1 MKTNCNVTLYNKYSI
16 GDKACYKKTIIKGAN
31 WQGSKVQ
38 AFSNTET
45 GKGTLNSADVINI
58 FIPFT
63 SKFEGNTP
71 TETKT
76 YIDPKSWAK
85 LSETDKDK
93 YFTFSNTDFI
103 VKGECAFDWGLTNPI
118 TNLTKIDN
126 VATIMSV
133 VINDNGSM
141 AMRHYQLGG
150 K

>member
-1 MKTNCNVTLYNKYSI
+1 MKTNCNVTLYNKHSI
-16 GDKACYKKTIIKGAN
+16 GDKIYYKKTIIKGAN
-31 WQGSKVQ
+31 WQSSKVQ

-58 FIPFT
+58 FIPFLAN
-63 SKFEGNTP
+63 FEG
-71 TETKT
+71 KT
-76 YIDPKSWAK
+76 YLEPKSWIK

-103 VKGECAFDWGLTNPI
+103 VKGECAFDWSLTNPI
-118 TNLTKIDN
+118 TNLTKLDN
-126 VATIMSV
+126 VATIISII
-133 VINDNGSM
+133 INDNGSM